1 MCRRVLNASLLML
14 SSALAMGAGG
24 CTAETSGRDPTFVPG
39 GLLPVTRPERARHAL
54 LITRARDCDSRLGFA
69 VIFQRSLRGIRFEGI
84 VVVDAIDDAMLT
96 RPDNVTEVPHPS
108 SAPDFSVFAETTRL
122 PLPLLLIYGP
132 DRRLQMA
139 IHAPVTASGA
149 ESLVDWL
156 ASQ

>member
-1 MCRRVLNASLLML
+1 MHRRLLNASLAML
-14 SSALAMGAGG
+14 SSALAMGAGECAAG
-24 CTAETSGRDPTFVPG
+24 TSGRHNALAPEA
-39 GLLPVTRPERARHAL
+39 LLPLTRPTAPRHAL
-54 LITRARDCDSRLGFA
+54 LISRAGDCDSRLGFA
-69 VIFQRSLRGIRFEGI
+69 VVFQRSLRGIRFEGI
-84 VVVDAIDDAMLT
+84 VVVDGSDDATLT
-96 RPDNVTEVPHPS
+96 RPDNLPEMPRPS
-108 SAPDFSVFAETTRL
+108 SFPAFSVFAETTRL